1 MPFFKGTLY
10 ALSTVLTVC
19 LVIRFGLVKL
29 KRVPFT
35 PLECNKLI
43 VFVELGPFLYVSLV
57 QVADS
62 RDYVLLKMFG
72 PLLIIIII
80 IIIIS
85 KIQLVVYYQCCI
97 LIG

>member
-1 MPFFKGTLY
+1 M
-10 ALSTVLTVC
+10 
-19 LVIRFGLVKL
+19 
-29 KRVPFT
+29 
-35 PLECNKLI
+35 
-43 VFVELGPFLYVSLV
+43 FVELGPFLYVSLV

-85 KIQLVVYYQCCI
+85 KIQLVVYYQCCV